1 MASFETRRL
10 EFGDRL
16 RHLREQAGLTGTE
29 LATGLGWQQSKV
41 SKIERGKQTP
51 SDGDVLDWCAAL
63 DLPDEAVAELRSEL
77 RTLRVEQIA
86 WRRQLRKGHQARQDK
101 AARTA
106 QTATVMRGVAIMA
119 VPGLLQTPDYARA
132 IFTSQVGLLEVPDD
146 VEAAVAARAERQ
158 RVLYDS
164 TKQIDILIAEAALLH
179 PVCDRVV
186 LAGQIDRLISVI
198 GLSTVR
204 FGILPAGRQ
213 LPHLLPHGY
222 WILDD
227 RVLVET
233 AAEELRIE
241 DPDQVA
247 LYQRLTDRLWS
258 AAVEGDEAR
267 GVLARIA
274 STLVAGG

>member
-1 MASFETRRL
+1 MASFESRRL
-10 EFGDRL
+10 EFGDQL
-16 RHLREQAGLTGTE
+16 RRLREQAGLTGTE
-29 LATGLGWQQSKV
+29 LATSLGWQQSKV
-41 SKIERGKQTP
+41 SKIERGRQTP
-51 SDGDVLDWCAAL
+51 SDSDVLDWCAAL
-63 DLPDEAVAELRSEL
+63 DLSETAVEPLRVEL

-86 WRRQLRKGHQARQDK
+86 WRRQLRDGHQARQEQ
-101 AARTA
+101 AAQTA
-106 QTATVMRGVAIMA
+106 QAATVMRGVAIMS

-132 IFTSQVGLLEVPDD
+132 IFTSQVALLEVPDD
-146 VEAAVAARAERQ
+146 VEAAVTARAERQ
-158 RVLYDS
+158 RVLYDA

-179 PVCDRVV
+179 PVCERAV
-186 LAGQIDRLISVI
+186 LAGQIDRLISII
-198 GLSTVR
+198 GLATVR

-241 DPDQVA
+241 DPDHVA

-258 AAVEGDEAR
+258 VAVEGDEGRQLLMEFAR
-267 GVLARIA
+267 QM
-274 STLVAGG
+274 